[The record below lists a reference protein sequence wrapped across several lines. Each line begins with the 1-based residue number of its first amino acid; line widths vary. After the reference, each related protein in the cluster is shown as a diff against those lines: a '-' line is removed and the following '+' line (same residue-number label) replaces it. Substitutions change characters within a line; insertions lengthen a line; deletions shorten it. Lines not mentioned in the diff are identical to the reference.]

1 VCIYEA
7 PSEGVAISA
16 MSYRERRDEEWMED
30 IEDGGKRKLE
40 GPRQSGFKET
50 KIEEVQTKP

>member
-1 VCIYEA
+1 
-7 PSEGVAISA
+7 
-16 MSYRERRDEEWMED
+16 MSYRERRDEESVED
-30 IEDGGKRKLE
+30 IEAGGKRKLE

>member
-1 VCIYEA
+1 
-7 PSEGVAISA
+7 

>member
-1 VCIYEA
+1 MCIYEV
-7 PSEGVAISA
+7 SCKGVAISA
-16 MSYRERRDEEWMED
+16 MSYRERRDEESVED
-30 IEDGGKRKLE
+30 IEAGGKRKLE